1 MSTPD
6 DTAPQPPGG
15 LPEAIGIELL
25 EPQGEVAR
33 GRIEVSDRVLQPYG
47 IVHGGTYATLAET
60 VASTATHMHVAPDG
74 KLAIGQSNHTTFLRP
89 VTEGQISAEARARHR
104 GRTTWVWDVE
114 MSDDEGRLC
123 ALSRVVVAVRDRRG

>member
-6 DTAPQPPGG
+6 DKAPQPSGG

-25 EPQGEVAR
+25 DAEGEVAR

-60 VASTATHMHVAPDG
+60 VASAATHMQVAPDG

-89 VTEGQISAEARARHR
+89 ITEGHIEARGSTRHR
-104 GRTTWVWDVE
+104 GHTTWVWDVE
-114 MSDDEGRLC
+114 MSDDEGQLC
-123 ALSRVVVAVRDRRG
+123 ALSRVVVAVREPRR